1 MNRWA
6 SMLSIRSKVMLL
18 SILTSSLALIVA
30 GTVLGLHDYR
40 DGRRALL
47 DHLRT
52 QASVTALHSAAAVA
66 FDDRDAAQQTLAA
79 LSADVEI
86 AAAEIRGRDGAL
98 LAQSGFNRGAVS
110 VLPPVNADVV
120 LGETIGVVTLWGSAA
135 RIEAG
140 LRAEVRLLIGAL
152 AGALVLAML
161 AASFLERMISKPVA
175 ELARAKRQLEA
186 ALDDAQAAT
195 RAKADFLANMSHEIR
210 TPMNGVIG
218 MLDLMHAEPLG
229 AEPRSMLETARSS
242 ADSLLTLIND
252 VLDFSKIDAG
262 KLTLERID
270 VDLRPLVEDVA
281 TLFSKQASSKGIELT
296 CAVHNDVPEILM
308 GDPTRMRQIMANLVG
323 NAVKFTERGEVF
335 LGVRLRERSVDAANV
350 DAGREE
356 GVLWVQ
362 IIVQDTGIGMEESAI
377 GKLFRVFSQADGSTT
392 RKYGGTG
399 LGLAITRKLVDA
411 MGGSVL
417 VKSEPNKGSI
427 FSVLLPLAA
436 GTREQRIRD
445 VSLQSVKVLIVDDNP
460 TNRCILEHYLQH
472 EGIQYES
479 APSARAGLEAAR
491 LAAST
496 QKPFDLVLLDYQMPE
511 MDGVG
516 FLAELRVDAS
526 LAQIPCIVL
535 SSLGDRVTEAAPVA
549 AWLTKPVRRFQLFG
563 VLRSVLGR
571 TAPASEHRPAVV
583 DQSALYRGARVLLV
597 EDNKVNQEVASR
609 MLRSLG
615 IEPVVVAE
623 GAVAVAAVRQERFDL
638 VLMDCQMPVMD
649 GYEATEAIRAW
660 EAAADPSQQRA
671 RLPILAMT
679 ANALPGD
686 REKCLAAGMDDYI
699 SKPIKRDAVTAALSR
714 WLKMDTTAQASIVEV
729 HHTMTED
736 TYTAGDAT
744 SLDINALMQLRDM
757 MEEDFIQ
764 VIEAYLI
771 DTPARLSDI
780 SDGIAGQDPELVGR
794 AAHSLKSTSQTV
806 GAIMLA
812 RTAERLEDH
821 VRLGNALAE
830 AEGLLTAAQLA
841 WQAVGVQL
849 GEIVSKQRGP
859 TEAAAGTFIKEAMK
873 SAS

>member
-1 MNRWA
+1 VNSWA
-6 SMLSIRSKVMLL
+6 SMLSIRAKVMLL

-30 GTVLGLHDYR
+30 GAVLGWNDYR
-40 DGRRALL
+40 DGQRALL

-66 FDDRDAAQQTLAA
+66 FDDRDAARRTLAA
-79 LSADVEI
+79 LSADGEI
-86 AAAEIRGRDGAL
+86 AAAEIRGRDGTV
-98 LAQSGFNRGAVS
+98 LAQSGFNRGTVS
-110 VLPPVNADVV
+110 VLPPVSADIVF
-120 LGETIGVVTLWGSAA
+120 GETIGVISLWGSTS

-186 ALDDAQAAT
+186 ALGDAQAAT

-229 AEPRSMLETARSS
+229 PEPRSMLETARSS

-281 TLFSKQASSKGIELT
+281 TLFSKQANGKGIELT
-296 CAVHNDVPEILM
+296 CAVHNDVPEIVM

-335 LGVRLRERSVDAANV
+335 LGVRLRERSVGAAN
-350 DAGREE
+350 AGAAREE

-377 GKLFRVFSQADGSTT
+377 GKLFHVFSQADGSTT

-445 VSLQSVKVLIVDDNP
+445 GSLQSVKVLIVDDNP

-479 APSARAGLEAAR
+479 APSARTGLEAAR
-491 LAAST
+491 LAAGG

-516 FLAELRVDAS
+516 FLAELRSDAL
-526 LAQIPCIVL
+526 LARTPCIVL

-549 AWLTKPVRRFQLFG
+549 AWLTKPVRRFQLRH
-563 VLRSVLGR
+563 VLTSVLGR
-571 TAPASEHRPAVV
+571 TAPTPEYRPAVV
-583 DQSALYRGARVLLV
+583 DQSALHRGARVLLV

-609 MLRSLG
+609 MLKSLG
-615 IEPVVVAE
+615 IEPVMAAE
-623 GAVAVAAVRQERFDL
+623 GALAVAAVRQQRFDL

-649 GYEATEAIRAW
+649 GYEATAAIRAW
-660 EAAADPSQQRA
+660 EAAADPSLQGT
-671 RLPILAMT
+671 RLPIVAMT

-699 SKPIKRDAVTAALSR
+699 SKPIKREAVTAALSR
-714 WLKMDTTAQASIVEV
+714 WLRMDTTAQASIVQLRQTTV
-729 HHTMTED
+729 ED
-736 TYTAGDAT
+736 AYSAASGAA
-744 SLDINALMQLRDM
+744 LDITALIQLRDM

-764 VIEAYLI
+764 VIEAYLA
-771 DTPARLSDI
+771 DTPARLTDI
-780 SDGIAGQDPELVGR
+780 FDGIAGHDPELVGR

-806 GAIMLA
+806 GAVMLA
-812 RTAERLEDH
+812 RAAERLEEH
-821 VRLGNALAE
+821 VRVGSALAD

-849 GEIVSKQRGP
+849 SDLVARQRVPGE
-859 TEAAAGTFIKEAMK
+859 AGVGIFIKEALK